1 MSICGQSRESGQK
14 GHLSS
19 GGGKCVLMS
28 LTSIY
33 SALSSAE
40 RKVTSEVDTVMV
52 KILRNNRIQ
61 KLRIVT
67 PVKYF

>member
-14 GHLSS
+14 GPLSS

-40 RKVTSEVDTVMV
+40 RKVTSEVDRVMV
-52 KILRNNRIQ
+52 KILRNKRLQ
-61 KLRIVT
+61 KLSIVT